1 MLERE
6 NQIAQ
11 NMVKENVT
19 LTFVDF
25 ESASIKTF
33 KDLWR
38 DEDFTDVTLATG
50 DFIRDLQNYHLV
62 LNSVMLSYAIIL
74 SYPYLI
80 KLSLIFC
87 HKVTVCK

>member
-25 ESASIKTF
+25 ESAAIKTF

-50 DFIRDLQNYHLV
+50 DFMQDFQNCYLV
-62 LNSVMLSYAIIL
+62 LNSVLLSYTIIL
-74 SYPYLI
+74 SYPYPYLI
-80 KLSLIFC
+80 
-87 HKVTVCK
+87 